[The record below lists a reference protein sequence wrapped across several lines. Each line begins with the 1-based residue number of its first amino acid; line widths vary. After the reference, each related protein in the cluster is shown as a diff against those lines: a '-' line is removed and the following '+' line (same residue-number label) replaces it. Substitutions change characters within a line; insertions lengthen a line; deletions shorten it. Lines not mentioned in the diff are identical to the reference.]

1 MSEEE
6 LFEHAL
12 KRISVQAFDALL
24 TCGVR
29 SLDGFLH
36 LTSENM
42 QQAGLSNRI
51 ASELSNIQLQFSKY
65 KIKADHQNTD
75 IYQDDIVAQAV
86 LQEQQELNQETGR
99 PLDLKTCT
107 PIPSELL
114 ESFPRARKIRCSPR
128 YSEHWSS
135 DPADWSLL
143 SRTLPDLFW
152 VTLLSSTVPSY
163 GENVIIG
170 DLGIPASD
178 MCKLHEVVLLPEDTV
193 DLLFSIS
200 LGYLLLVNISDY
212 TFSIIL
218 EYLELLSGCQNLSKT
233 FALNA
238 KVSDTPVFADIK
250 TDIIAEFRVPIFL
263 CKNLFE
269 SSEDTNK
276 LITWGY
282 IAKISER
289 KIIKQYGFTLHGL
302 KVIKHLWLLKEHAL
316 KLITRIST
324 GISADAYSSFGKLTD
339 EFVRSLMK
347 KDYHYTVLMG
357 RLGFLDERKWTLEEL
372 GQQLNLTRERIRQ
385 IEKIYTPVLEKPKV
399 LERLNLLWYA
409 VEEVLTM
416 GGGVCCVSEIVNL
429 LKDYWKWTTIPSD
442 EALASLIS
450 LSTNYEV
457 VWAVPIRII
466 MPKHRCV
473 TCAVIGPVLTKAVEV
488 QPNGTFPFENATSL
502 MIEFCHGHKCE
513 KSAEIVKFSNGYI
526 HFLDDAIEEILAD
539 ESNIYTQYAWG
550 VKYGMRRTALVEQII
565 FNSGKAMH
573 FKEVHIEVNKE
584 RTAHA
589 QLSDRS
595 IYGNLERSS
604 ALLLW
609 GPGTFIHKD
618 FISLPIPLLSEIEN
632 DIISRLNTQNIPYL
646 CITGIFEV
654 YKTKLL
660 AQKVPNANA
669 LYSCM
674 RITNNNL
681 LDCPDYPYVLKRN
694 GEGLRLP
701 IPLVLEAYILE
712 QEGAVT
718 LSLIKNYAINNLCV
732 NEAVFMISHLPGIPN
747 LLRIS
752 SGNYIHLRHL
762 GISEGQLTP
771 IIDHLRELLEK
782 HDHVAA
788 NLLFNERRISCR
800 LLGISTPILLFSIIQ
815 MFYSDEFDLSRFP
828 SIRLSDASAENN
840 RASGVS
846 LEVVAYI
853 RNKSLPCSFLELYK
867 YFVDKLGYNQNTVNY
882 IMYQYKNIL
891 RYSTGVMVHLESL
904 NWTKEKQSVLETLAM
919 NCLNDRNNSGKT
931 FGLISHIFEYMY
943 DNLPDLPEQIAWTPT
958 LIGELLLSEEK
969 FRIVGTSRDAFV
981 SVPNFFSIETLDD
994 LLYYILNTEYD
1005 GAANIDQFISDMRE
1019 AGILVKSLTPLMLG
1033 AESRVVIDGSVVK
1046 LARLN

>member
-1 MSEEE
+1 MFTLNDENYIGMSEED

-29 SLDGFLH
+29 SLDGFLR
-36 LTSENM
+36 LKSEDM
-42 QQAGLSNRI
+42 HQAGLSNCTS
-51 ASELSNIQLQFSKY
+51 SELSNIQLQFNKY
-65 KIKADHQNTD
+65 KIESDRPNTD
-75 IYQDDIVAQAV
+75 VYQDDISDQAD
-86 LQEQQELNQETGR
+86 LEEQQVPTQEIGSS
-99 PLDLKTCT
+99 LDLFTGM
-107 PIPSELL
+107 PISNELL
-114 ESFPRARKIRCSPR
+114 ESLSPRARNVLVREKILTVDRLLEFQEIDLFRITGNSKKIVLDIKRLQSRVTRRRVLLIQTSAKNAPQIKTSFENRPSYLFGIRFSPTF
-128 YSEHWSS
+128 SEHWPS

-152 VTLLSSTVPSY
+152 VTLPSATAHNY

-178 MCKLHEVVLLPEDTV
+178 ICKLREVVLLPEDTA

-200 LGYLLLVNISDY
+200 LGYLLRVSISED
-212 TFSIIL
+212 TFSIML
-218 EYLELLSGCQNLSKT
+218 EYLERLSGCQKLAKT

-238 KVSDTPVFADIK
+238 KVSDTPIFADIR
-250 TDIIAEFRVPIFL
+250 TDIIAEFRVPMFL
-263 CKNLFE
+263 CKDLFE
-269 SSEDTNK
+269 SSADDNK
-276 LITWGY
+276 LITWSY
-282 IAKISER
+282 VAKISER

-302 KVIKHLWLLKEHAL
+302 KVIKNLWLLKEYAY
-316 KLITRIST
+316 KFITRLST

-339 EFVRSLMK
+339 KFVRSLIK
-347 KDYHYTVLMG
+347 RDYHYSVLMG
-357 RLGFLDERKWTLEEL
+357 RLGFLNERKWTLEEL

-385 IEKIYTPVLEKPKV
+385 VEKKYMPALEKPNV

-409 VEEVLTM
+409 VDEVLTM
-416 GGGVCCVSEIVNL
+416 SGGVCCVTEIANF
-429 LKDYWKWTTIPSD
+429 LKDYWKWTTIPSN

-457 VWAVPIRII
+457 VWADPIRII

-473 TCAVIGPVLTKAVEV
+473 TCAVIGPILTKAVEV
-488 QPNGTFPFENATSL
+488 QPNGTLSFENATSL

-513 KSAEIVKFSNGYI
+513 KFAEIIKFSNGYI

-565 FNSGKAMH
+565 LNAGRAMH
-573 FKEVHIEVNKE
+573 FKEVHIEVNKG
-584 RTAHA
+584 RSVHA

-609 GPGTFIHKD
+609 GPATFIHKN
-618 FISLPIPLLSEIEN
+618 FISLPIQLLSEIEN

-654 YKTKLL
+654 YKKNLL
-660 AQKVPNANA
+660 AQNVPNANA

-674 RITNNNL
+674 RITNNNFL
-681 LDCPDYPYVLKRN
+681 YCPDYPYVLNRK

-718 LSLIKNYAINNLCV
+718 LAHIKNYAINNLCV
-732 NEAVFMISHLPGIPN
+732 NEAVFMISHLPSIPN

-762 GISEGQLTP
+762 GIFKGQLTP

-800 LLGISTPILLFSIIQ
+800 LLGISTPILLFSLIQ

-828 SIRLSDASAENN
+828 SIRLSDARSENN
-840 RASGVS
+840 RASGIS
-846 LEVVAYI
+846 LEVVDYI

-867 YFVDKLGYNQNTVNY
+867 HFVDKLGYKQNTVNY
-882 IMYQYKNIL
+882 IMYQYKNI
-891 RYSTGVMVHLESL
+891 
-904 NWTKEKQSVLETLAM
+904 
-919 NCLNDRNNSGKT
+919 DRK
-931 FGLISHIFEYMY
+931 
-943 DNLPDLPEQIAWTPT
+943 
-958 LIGELLLSEEK
+958 
-969 FRIVGTSRDAFV
+969 
-981 SVPNFFSIETLDD
+981 
-994 LLYYILNTEYD
+994 
-1005 GAANIDQFISDMRE
+1005 
-1019 AGILVKSLTPLMLG
+1019 
-1033 AESRVVIDGSVVK
+1033 SVV
-1046 LARLN
+1046 